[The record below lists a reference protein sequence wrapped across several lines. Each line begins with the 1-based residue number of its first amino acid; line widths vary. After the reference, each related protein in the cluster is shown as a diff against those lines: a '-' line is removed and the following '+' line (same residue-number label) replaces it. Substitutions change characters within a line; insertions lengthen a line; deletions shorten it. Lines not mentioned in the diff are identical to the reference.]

1 MDKKVLYIPARKR
14 IVSLE
19 NSHKYKSFGFYK
31 DCIQISNEPVL
42 GIKFSIINGYTINVE
57 YQLDS
62 TTITARSKTDPN
74 YIIKNCMIDD
84 GIAYGPFIWAKKYKG
99 MELVKVGTD
108 LYNKIKKT
116 YEDEHRKRIRKFV
129 IGGIYRWRG
138 SEYQYL
144 GVCKYYKQ
152 HIERISM
159 YNYDKDTTA
168 IIELCESPM
177 WVHTKYKTVS
187 AFKCPRIYEHISTE
201 VIDVNKVVKELRRDI
216 NNHASNN
223 YSSISIINTIHTDGL
238 TGNIKEYIDNFKD
251 GKRIFKRYQNG

>member
-1 MDKKVLYIPARKR
+1 MDKKVFYIPARKR

-19 NSHKYKSFGFYK
+19 NSHKYKSFSFYK

-42 GIKFSIINGYTINVE
+42 VVKFSIINGYTINVE
-57 YQLDS
+57 YKLGS
-62 TTITARSKTDPN
+62 TIIKAQSKTDPN

-84 GIAYGPFIWAKKYKG
+84 GIAYGPFIWGKRHSG
-99 MELVKVGTD
+99 MELIKTGTD
-108 LYNKIKKT
+108 LYNEVKNK
-116 YEDEHRKRIRKFV
+116 YEYEHKKRIRKFV
-129 IGGIYRWRG
+129 VGGIYRWRG

-152 HIERISM
+152 SINRIPMNS
-159 YNYDKDTTA
+159 YGRDVNAT
-168 IIELCESPM
+168 IELCESPM

-201 VIDVNKVVKELRRDI
+201 AIDVNKVVKELRRDI
-216 NNHASNN
+216 NSYASNN
-223 YSSISIINTIHTDGL
+223 YTYISTVNTIHTDGL

-251 GKRIFKRYQNG
+251 GKRIFKRY

>member
-1 MDKKVLYIPARKR
+1 MEKKLFYIPARKR

-19 NSHKYKSFGFYK
+19 NSHKYKLYSFYK
-31 DCIQISNEPVL
+31 ECIEIPNDPIMNIEFTV
-42 GIKFSIINGYTINVE
+42 N
-57 YQLDS
+57 DS
-62 TTITARSKTDPN
+62 RYVTVQYKVGNTVVNAVSKTDPN
-74 YIIKNCMIDD
+74 HIIKNCSIDD
-84 GIAYGPFIWAKKYKG
+84 GTAYGPFLWAKVTNG

-108 LYNKIKKT
+108 LFRKAQKK
-116 YEDEHRKRIRKFV
+116 YEDEHRKRIRKFIV
-129 IGGIYRWRG
+129 GGIYKWRG
-138 SEYQYL
+138 SKYQYL

-152 HIERISM
+152 YIERISM

-177 WVHTKYKTVS
+177 WVHTDYKTVS
-187 AFKCPRIYEHISTE
+187 ALKCPRIYEHISTE
-201 VIDVNKVVKELRRDI
+201 AIDVNKVVKELRRDI